1 LTEAGAIMTEPAFR
15 SATALAAAL
24 RAREIGSRELLEHYL
39 KRVER
44 YNPALN
50 AIIVSDLDSARQR
63 ADRADAALARG
74 ESWGP
79 LHGLPMTVKE
89 SFDVIGLPT
98 TWGLT
103 EHKGSVASANALAVD
118 RLLAA
123 GAVIFGKTNVPVL
136 LADSQSY
143 NPVYGTTNNP
153 WDALRTPGGSSGGA
167 AAALAAGLTGLEL
180 GSDIGGSIRNP
191 AHYCGV
197 FGHKPTYGIAPPR
210 GQALG
215 GNVAASDISV
225 IGPLARSA
233 EDLSLAL
240 DIIAGPD
247 PIEAAGWRLD
257 LASPRGKVFADFRIA
272 VMLDDPNCE
281 VDREVQDILQRL
293 VDFLADQG
301 VRVSDRARPDID
313 TAKLHAVY
321 IKLLRAATSRRL
333 TDEAFRR
340 HVEIAQRLDPADQS
354 YFAHMMQ
361 GITLTHRGW
370 LAGNEERHRL
380 RLKWAEFF
388 RDYDLLLCP
397 VTAGAAYPHD
407 HDHEGE
413 RWKRMIQISGHPAPV
428 INDLFWAGLSGLVY
442 LPATVAPA
450 GLTARG
456 LPVGVQIVGP
466 QYGDRSC
473 IAFARLLEQAYRGF
487 VPPPDFD

>member
-1 LTEAGAIMTEPAFR
+1 MRRETIMTELAFR
-15 SATALAAAL
+15 SATALGAAI
-24 RAREIGSRELLEHYL
+24 RTREIGCRELLEHYL
-39 KRVER
+39 TRVER
-44 YNPALN
+44 HNPPLN
-50 AIIVSDLDSARQR
+50 AIIVTDLQDARHR
-63 ADRADAALARG
+63 ADAADAALARG
-74 ESWGP
+74 ESWGA

-89 SFDVIGLPT
+89 SFDVAGMPT

-103 EHKGSVASANALAVD
+103 ELKHSAADANALAVD

-153 WDALRTPGGSSGGA
+153 WDTSRTPGGSSGGA

-191 AHYCGV
+191 AHYCGIY
-197 FGHKPTYGIAPPR
+197 GHKPTYGIAPPR
-210 GQALG
+210 GQALY

-233 EDLSLAL
+233 EDLALAL

-257 LASPRGKVFADFRIA
+257 LAAPRGNALSDYRIA

-293 VDFLADQG
+293 VDFLAGHG

-313 TAKLHAVY
+313 RTELYDVY

-333 TDEAFRR
+333 TQDVFER
-340 HVEIAQRLDPADQS
+340 HVEAAHELDPADQS
-354 YFAHMMQ
+354 YVARMTR
-361 GITLTHRGW
+361 GVTLTHRGW

-388 RDYDLLLCP
+388 RDFDLMLCP

-413 RWKRMIQISGHPAPV
+413 RWKRMIEINGKPAPT
-428 INDLFWAGLSGLVY
+428 INDLFWAGLCGLVY

-450 GLTARG
+450 GLTAKG
-456 LPVGVQIVGP
+456 LPVGVQIIGP
-466 QYGDRSC
+466 QYGDKSC
-473 IAFARLLEQAYRGF
+473 IAFAGLLERAYRGF
-487 VPPPDFD
+487 VPPPNFA

>member
-1 LTEAGAIMTEPAFR
+1 MTEVAFR
-15 SATALAAAL
+15 SGAAL
-24 RAREIGSRELLEHYL
+24 VAAIRAREVGCRELLEHYL
-39 KRVER
+39 ARVEQH
-44 YNPALN
+44 NPALN
-50 AIIVSDLDSARQR
+50 AIIVTDLERARQR
-63 ADRADAALARG
+63 ADAADAALARG
-74 ESWGP
+74 ESWGALP
-79 LHGLPMTVKE
+79 GLPMMVKE
-89 SFDVIGLPT
+89 SFDVAGLPT

-103 EHKGSVASANALAVD
+103 ELKDNIPKANALAVD

-153 WDALRTPGGSSGGA
+153 WDLSLTPGGSSGGA
-167 AAALAAGLTGLEL
+167 GAALAAGLTGLEL

-197 FGHKPTYGIAPPR
+197 WGHKPTWGIAPPR
-210 GQALG
+210 GQSLPG
-215 GNVAASDISV
+215 IVSASDISV

-233 EDLSLAL
+233 EDLTLAL

-257 LASPRGKVFADFRIA
+257 LAAPRGRELSDYRVA
-272 VMLDDPNCE
+272 VLLDDPNCE
-281 VDREVQDILQRL
+281 VDREVQDILQSL
-293 VDFLADQG
+293 VDFLARQG
-301 VRVSDRARPDID
+301 TRISDRARPNLD
-313 TAKLHAVY
+313 TTHLHAVY

-333 TDEAFRR
+333 TEEIFER
-340 HVEIAQRLDPADQS
+340 HVDIARGLDPSDQS
-354 YFAHMMQ
+354 YFARMMRAS
-361 GITLTHRGW
+361 TLAHREW

-388 RDYDLLLCP
+388 SDYDLLLCP
-397 VTAGAAYPHD
+397 VAAGAAYPHD

-413 RWKRMIQISGHPAPV
+413 RWKRMIEVNGKPAPT

-450 GLTARG
+450 GLTAKG
-456 LPVGVQIVGP
+456 LPVGVQIIGP
-466 QYGDRSC
+466 QYGDKSC
-473 IAFARLLEQAYRGF
+473 IAFARLLEHAYRGF
-487 VPPPDFD
+487 VAPPDFT